1 MIGEHIV
8 RACKL
13 GTFPRPLHRHIRHR
27 RRDKRGPSVQGNY
40 IGSYFRF
47 LPVAS
52 AQREAAMT
60 DYDGAE
66 RYSTWA
72 SPLDYDE
79 RPHPLWH
86 MTPEAAHDP
95 VAGM

>member
-1 MIGEHIV
+1 
-8 RACKL
+8 
-13 GTFPRPLHRHIRHR
+13 
-27 RRDKRGPSVQGNY
+27 
-40 IGSYFRF
+40 
-47 LPVAS
+47 
-52 AQREAAMT
+52 MT